1 MFHQEA
7 IMLNIYPFIL
17 ETLTTIQPITDQIAK
32 VDSDLARQMR
42 RASSSI
48 ALNVAEGQF
57 SRGKNR
63 ACRYHTAL
71 GSARET
77 LACIE
82 VAHAMG
88 YVRDVPRETVA
99 RFDRIIGTLMKLVN

>member
-1 MFHQEA
+1 
-7 IMLNIYPFIL
+7 MLNIYPFIL
-17 ETLTTIQPITDQIAK
+17 ETLTIIQPIAEQIAK
-32 VDSDLARQMR
+32 RDSDLARQLR

-48 ALNVAEGQF
+48 ALNVAEGTY

-63 ACRYHTAL
+63 SCRYQSAL

-77 LACIE
+77 LACLE

-88 YVRDVPRETVA
+88 YICDLLPGIVA
-99 RFDRIIGTLMKLVN
+99 RFDRIIGTLMKLIH